1 VSLIRGSRFVTLP
14 KGGPTGPTDES
25 SSDGSCTSTM
35 ANASPPGPPPQ
46 RKHGRRPSSARLH
59 RSPSRPGPLS
69 SGGQV
74 IVMKNPGLARGS
86 EQPCVCGLPAHERTG
101 VELDR
106 EQRVP
111 RQGEESVMSE
121 ELVAGL
127 RRLGVTRGILREMAR
142 RDQIVEQ
149 SDAGCGSAT
158 SHGAE
163 GVRAEGPTAVR
174 MGTHGGP
181 LSAPQDACGQL
192 TVTFDPGN

>member
-1 VSLIRGSRFVTLP
+1 
-14 KGGPTGPTDES
+14 
-25 SSDGSCTSTM
+25 
-35 ANASPPGPPPQ
+35 
-46 RKHGRRPSSARLH
+46 
-59 RSPSRPGPLS
+59 
-69 SGGQV
+69 
-74 IVMKNPGLARGS
+74 VMKNPGLARGS

-158 SHGAE
+158 SQGAE